1 MVYALIGA
9 KPLRI
14 GFDKIDGFIRAYNG
28 TRYLVLL
35 RPIKYSAIYNRIK
48 YLVTQKSD
56 VISLFYD
63 FPRNYTKIERISFD
77 SLSLEKILTLHNFI
91 ILIKSLFDNNQSHYY
106 YNVFLEKC
114 LYHLAEQ

>member
-1 MVYALIGA
+1 MVYALTGA

-14 GFDKIDGFIRAYNG
+14 GFDKIDGFIRAYSG
-28 TRYLVLL
+28 ARYLVLL

-48 YLVTQKSD
+48 YLVSQKSD
-56 VISLFYD
+56 ITYD
-63 FPRNYTKIERISFD
+63 FSRNYAKIERISFD
-77 SLSLEKILTLHNFI
+77 SLSLEKILTLHNVI
-91 ILIKSLFDNNQSHYY
+91 ILIKSVFDNNQSHYY